1 MSQSSFKKRVETLRG
16 LVKEGCDFEVTDK
29 TEHFRVVRYGGE
41 FEFSKIIVS
50 SVSSTDTLYDIGANV
65 GMVALHSGIRGELVV
80 AFEPDP
86 HHIKKLKHNI
96 GLNNL
101 NNVVVESVA
110 ISDEEGC
117 ADLFTDEVGGKSPA
131 LANIHQQNSVRV
143 AVSTLDAL
151 IKRKSL
157 PTPTLIK
164 IDIEGAEHQALRGMT
179 TLLRGPA
186 APRTLFIEVHPEFL
200 ALMDSSSQQI
210 MKLLEGCGYRCVFE
224 CHRHNQ
230 VHCVFWRSV
239 PLGMAV
245 GEQPPAADGDIAARI
260 LYETWQHALYLEAPE
275 LSIEGV
281 LSRFRHQLEDVL
293 IAMSYAS
300 IRRDDA
306 SILTVGN
313 FAEERIASWTFV
325 DQPITS
331 LTRWCP
337 LAVKSKHPHL
347 DEKGLSGVFADEL
360 KSKLRDSN
368 AVDLVVV
375 DVGELNKISAQFDWL
390 GLVLEFL
397 RENSLI
403 VMRGYVS
410 GENELTDR
418 HFTFDSEAEYII
430 KAVGSSW
437 CSTVVRWVKAPSHGP
452 IYADDVVLK
461 CSNEWS
467 K

>member
-16 LVKEGCDFEVTDK
+16 LIKEGCDFEVTNN

-50 SVSSTDTLYDIGANV
+50 SVSSTDTVYDIGANV
-65 GMVALHSGIRGELVV
+65 GMVALHSGIRGESVV

-86 HHIKKLKHNI
+86 HYRKKLKNNI
-96 GLNNL
+96 SLNNL
-101 NNVVVESVA
+101 NNVTVESVA
-110 ISDEEGC
+110 ISDAEGC
-117 ADLFTDEVGGKSPA
+117 ADLFTDGEGGKSPA

-143 AVSTLDAL
+143 AVSTLDAV

-164 IDIEGAEHQALRGMT
+164 IDIEGAEHQALKGMT
-179 TLLRGPA
+179 TLLRGPT
-186 APRTLFIEVHPEFL
+186 APRALFIEVHPEFL
-200 ALMDSSSQQI
+200 ELMDSSSQQI

-224 CHRHNQ
+224 CRRHNQ
-230 VHCVFWRSV
+230 VHCVFWRDV

-245 GEQPPAADGDIAARI
+245 GGQPSVADRDIAARI
-260 LYETWQHALYLEAPE
+260 LYETWQHALYLEASV
-275 LSIEGV
+275 LAIEEV
-281 LSRFRHQLEDVL
+281 VSRFRHQLEDVL

-306 SILTVGN
+306 AILTVGH
-313 FAEERIASWTFV
+313 FAEERIASWSFS
-325 DQPITS
+325 DQSTKA

-337 LAVKSKHPHL
+337 SAMKSKHPHL
-347 DEKGLSGVFADEL
+347 DEKDLSGVFADEL
-360 KSKLRDSN
+360 KSKLSDSN
-368 AVDLVVV
+368 AFDLVVV
-375 DVGELNKISAQFDWL
+375 DVGKLQKFAPQFDWL

-410 GENELTDR
+410 GENKLTDR
-418 HFTFDSEAEYII
+418 LFIKDSEAEHII
-430 KAVGSSW
+430 QSVGSSW

-461 CSNEWS
+461 FSNE
-467 K
+467 